1 MLFSEKKVKSRFRGQ
16 RYLKKRFS
24 CSFFTTFFLREKESG
39 GKKSAYKGDCAAIR
53 CAPIRR
59 KIPLIYPPM
68 TAQPIARVLVCTRNG
83 RRVRRLPFLR
93 EKYHACRLSF
103 SCSQSSY
110 TLCCGNCITSLFSR
124 GGHSYM
130 CCLSSFIQYDFSRP
144 GMCSCVIDRAAEI
157 AVSMIFSCGAYMM
170 SIADKQQT
178 AI

>member
-1 MLFSEKKVKSRFRGQ
+1 MAERKARIRGIAPRYASLLFGAVSP
-16 RYLKKRFS
+16 L
-24 CSFFTTFFLREKESG
+24 C
-39 GKKSAYKGDCAAIR
+39 
-53 CAPIRR
+53 
-59 KIPLIYPPM
+59 IPLM

-110 TLCCGNCITSLFSR
+110 TLCCGNYITSLFSR

-130 CCLSSFIQYDFSRP
+130 CCLSSFIQYDFSRL
-144 GMCSCVIDRAAEI
+144 GMCSCVIDRATEI
-157 AVSMIFSCGAYMM
+157 PVSMIFPTAHVYYHMYITAQK

>member
-1 MLFSEKKVKSRFRGQ
+1 MERC
-16 RYLKKRFS
+16 FS
-24 CSFFTTFFLREKESG
+24 CSPFYAFFLPEEESV
-39 GKKSAYKGDCAAIR
+39 GKKSRHKGDCAAIR
-53 CAPIRR
+53 FAPIRR
-59 KIPLIYPPM
+59 SFPLIYPPM

-110 TLCCGNCITSLFSR
+110 TLCCGNYITSLISR

-144 GMCSCVIDRAAEI
+144 VMCSCVIDRAADI

>member
-1 MLFSEKKVKSRFRGQ
+1 MDWFINRYRGRGIWRDVLVVRLFTLSFC
-16 RYLKKRFS
+16 LKKKAQER
-24 CSFFTTFFLREKESG
+24 KAG
-39 GKKSAYKGDCAAIR
+39 IR
-53 CAPIRR
+53 GIAPRYASLLFGAVSPLC
-59 KIPLIYPPM
+59 IPLM

-110 TLCCGNCITSLFSR
+110 TLCCGNYITSLFSR

-144 GMCSCVIDRAAEI
+144 GMCSCVVDRAADI

>member
-1 MLFSEKKVKSRFRGQ
+1 MLYGLLIAAAVEGIWKGDLVVRFLPLSFYAKKKVAERKARIR
-16 RYLKKRFS
+16 
-24 CSFFTTFFLREKESG
+24 
-39 GKKSAYKGDCAAIR
+39 GDCAAIR
-53 CAPIRR
+53 YAPIRR
-59 KIPLIYPPM
+59 SFPSYVSPPM
-68 TAQPIARVLVCTRNG
+68 TAQPIATASVYTRNG
-83 RRVRRLPFLR
+83 RLVRRLPFLR

-110 TLCCGNCITSLFSR
+110 TLCCGNYITSLFSR

>member
-1 MLFSEKKVKSRFRGQ
+1 M
-16 RYLKKRFS
+16 KKRFS
-24 CSFFTTFFLREKESG
+24 CSSFYAFFLPEKESV
-39 GKKSAYKGDCAAIR
+39 GKKSRHKGDCAAIR
-53 CAPIRR
+53 FAPIRR
-59 KIPLIYPPM
+59 NFPLIYPPM

-110 TLCCGNCITSLFSR
+110 TLCCGNYITSLISR

-144 GMCSCVIDRAAEI
+144 GMCSCVIDRAAEN

-170 SIADKQQT
+170 SMADKQQT

>member
-1 MLFSEKKVKSRFRGQ
+1 MLAYASIWPRM
-16 RYLKKRFS
+16 
-24 CSFFTTFFLREKESG
+24 SFAHAS
-39 GKKSAYKGDCAAIR
+39 
-53 CAPIRR
+53 PIM
-59 KIPLIYPPM
+59 YPPLDCSADSAM
-68 TAQPIARVLVCTRNG
+68 TSHRPKCSAGTTPRISYRENARL
-83 RRVRRLPFLR
+83 LPQFFALAER
-93 EKYHACRLSF
+93 AVMPVYCLSF

-110 TLCCGNCITSLFSR
+110 TLCCGNYITSLFSR